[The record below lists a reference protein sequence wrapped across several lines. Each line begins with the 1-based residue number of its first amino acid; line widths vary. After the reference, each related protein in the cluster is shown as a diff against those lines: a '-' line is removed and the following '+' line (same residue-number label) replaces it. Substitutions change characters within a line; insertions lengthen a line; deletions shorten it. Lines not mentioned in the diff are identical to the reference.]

1 MKQKLSIVFTALIAT
16 VLLILVPTN
25 LSNVDAASQDV
36 SYKIVE
42 AGKDSVSIADGYF
55 VKPAKYTEEN
65 GKNYVELT
73 LREAQYIKALSG
85 PYGAVQVLSDD
96 GSKRVVKMQVGDLS
110 KPVALDMHIV
120 VPEEI
125 AGMVYDNQ
133 HKARAIFDASGIKSG
148 GSSESTVGSGVD
160 KEENPRTS
168 DQTPLALYSVLI
180 LGSGAVL
187 FFIWKRRATSNW
199 FLIHKGVLIEWKII
213 HG

>member
-1 MKQKLSIVFTALIAT
+1 MKQKLSIVFTAVITA
-16 VLLILVPTN
+16 VLLIFVPTSF
-25 LSNVDAASQDV
+25 SNVDAASQNV

-65 GKNYVELT
+65 GKKYVELT

-110 KPVALDMHIV
+110 KPVELDMHIV

-125 AGMVYDNQ
+125 AGMPYDNQ
-133 HKARAIFDASGIKSG
+133 HKARAIFDGVPNG
-148 GSSESTVGSGVD
+148 NQEDSSESTATSGDD

-187 FFIWKRRATSNW
+187 FVMWKRRPISN
-199 FLIHKGVLIEWKII
+199 
-213 HG
+213 